1 MLMFNQRII
10 IMFYIQKCTFLHG
23 YNDEKSSIDLDNNNY
38 EIFHYSKKVKESIH
52 KSSKKKYHYRSISC

>member
-1 MLMFNQRII
+1 M
-10 IMFYIQKCTFLHG
+10 YFLHG
-23 YNDEKSSIDLDNNNY
+23 YNDEKSSIDLDINNY